1 MVEQKRLVFGWGV
14 FVCGGRRQWSYSALS
29 KRHRD
34 YLSFHW
40 QTIIHQVRNEAR
52 LRTRTHPAQN
62 EGVWAKRW
70 CIVIVCSQH
79 KNVCVSV
86 SRESHRRVLVGSGKQ
101 CHCPPGHVFHGLFS
115 IHIFTIYIWLELSW
129 KVYFIQASEHL
140 HVIKCRAYK

>member
-1 MVEQKRLVFGWGV
+1 MVEQRPFAFGWGV

-40 QTIIHQVRNEAR
+40 QTIIHPKCAMRRELGR
-52 LRTRTHPAQN
+52 GPTL
-62 EGVWAKRW
+62 AKMRV
-70 CIVIVCSQH
+70 CERIVIVCSQQ

-86 SRESHRRVLVGSGKQ
+86 SCESYRRVLAGSGKQ

-115 IHIFTIYIWLELSW
+115 IHIFTIYIWLKLSW